1 MAGKSKNVVVEE
13 VVEAVVE
20 PVVEEVVVEK
30 KATRSSVTVVYRAG
44 IREYSRDVHGEDF
57 VGLAQEFADK
67 KKGTLV

>member
-13 VVEAVVE
+13 VLEAVVE
-20 PVVEEVVVEK
+20 PVVEK

-44 IREYSRDVHGEDF
+44 SREYSRDVHGEDF